1 MDNATTLKIPS
12 TRLSGNL
19 LSVSQ
24 NPIFLKDQ
32 NIEVGWGSST
42 NSTQHNGSCCDL

>member
-1 MDNATTLKIPS
+1 MEDATPLTPPS
-12 TRLSGNL
+12 TRLSGIL

-32 NIEVGWGSST
+32 NMGVGESST
-42 NSTQHNGSCCDL
+42 NSNQPNGSCCDL